1 MNYFVVFLVAGF
13 FAGAFLAVV
22 FLAAAGFL
30 VAAGLVA
37 GFLAASKVTP
47 AFLAILLN
55 ALFRRAAVFFLIRPF
70 LTAVSISL

>member
-1 MNYFVVFLVAGF
+1 MNYFVVFLAADF

-22 FLAAAGFL
+22 FLAVAGFL
-30 VAAGLVA
+30 VAAGLTA

-55 ALFRRAAVFFLIRPF
+55 VLFRRAAVFFLIRPF